1 MGGKKR
7 MATNLILSSALLIA
21 AGIALF
27 LAVWYAFYISK
38 KRVDARKLRMQKLKE
53 QQQNQETIIN

>member
-1 MGGKKR
+1 

-38 KRVDARKLRMQKLKE
+38 KRVNAKKLRMQKLKE
-53 QQQNQETIIN
+53 KQIKETIIN

>member
-27 LAVWYAFYISK
+27 LAVWYAFYIAR
-38 KRVDARKLRMQKLKE
+38 KRVKAKKAKEQELKE
-53 QQQNQETIIN
+53 IIN

>member
-38 KRVDARKLRMQKLKE
+38 KRVNAKKLRMQKLKE
-53 QQQNQETIIN
+53 KQIKETIIN

>member
-38 KRVDARKLRMQKLKE
+38 KRVNAKKLRMQKLKE
-53 QQQNQETIIN
+53 NQIKETIIN

>member
-1 MGGKKR
+1 